1 MFLHDTLQPF
11 YPVWDCSVCSSKGVE
26 LCMDGFSPLLSKET
40 KSNMSITPLC
50 QVNLPVLQQSN
61 IMYYVVFKFLLP
73 VVLIKEL
80 SDLLDQIWY
89 EHKWGSPQFFS
100 TRGTH

>member
-1 MFLHDTLQPF
+1 MVSLSTLSGIAVYALPR
-11 YPVWDCSVCSSKGVE
+11 E
-26 LCMDGFSPLLSKET
+26 LNFAWMDSALLPKET

-50 QVNLPVLQQSN
+50 QVNLLVLQQSN
-61 IMYYVVFKFLLP
+61 MMYYVVFTFLLP